1 MVKVTKAR
9 TTLGWRTLTLLALG
23 FAALLLL
30 PVLAANTVGEACV
43 AWLYW
48 RDRQ

>member
-1 MVKVTKAR
+1 MEATMRSGSQAPDDS
-9 TTLGWRTLTLLALG
+9 LHI
-23 FAALLLL
+23 AALLLL
-30 PVLAANTVGEACV
+30 PVLAANTLGEARV

>member
-1 MVKVTKAR
+1 MEAMMR
-9 TTLGWRTLTLLALG
+9 SGSQGADDPLHI
-23 FAALLLL
+23 AALLLL
-30 PVLAANTVGEACV
+30 PVLAANTVGEARV